1 VRTAAVLL
9 TIGMLF
15 IATSQPRVL
24 AQSHWLDAELVSWN
38 APGLSVPV
46 APREAVVGFDMC
58 RRGLRTPETSEDWQV
73 ANQGWLLFAP
83 YQLSNGISIVNG
95 LLSMDANCRPAGFQV
110 FVFADGI
117 FAGTLSPM
125 PMAAR
130 GDGTMSDV
138 YLSRGEVIVLFDRYL
153 PTDGLCCPSAQT
165 RVRFIIEWTTA
176 GPVVTPVT
184 AEHWSAPSPGR

>member
-1 VRTAAVLL
+1 LEDIGANCRSAAHDWHAVHSDIPATGVGPEPLAGCRT
-9 TIGMLF
+9 
-15 IATSQPRVL
+15 RVL
-24 AQSHWLDAELVSWN
+24 ERTRPVRAGCSEGGCRWLRHVS
-38 APGLSVPV
+38 AG
-46 APREAVVGFDMC
+46 AADTR
-58 RRGLRTPETSEDWQV
+58 
-73 ANQGWLLFAP
+73 
-83 YQLSNGISIVNG
+83 NG

-130 GDGTMSDV
+130 GDGTMFDV
-138 YLSRGEVIVLFDRYL
+138 YLSRGEVNALFDRYL